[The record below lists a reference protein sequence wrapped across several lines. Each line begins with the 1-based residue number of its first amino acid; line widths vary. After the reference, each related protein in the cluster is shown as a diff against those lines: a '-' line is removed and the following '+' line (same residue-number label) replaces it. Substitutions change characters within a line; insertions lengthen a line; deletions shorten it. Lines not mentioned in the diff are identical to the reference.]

1 MWRGDCRVFKSLTL
15 NALLS
20 AELAAG
26 NRIVEDG
33 PGWGG
38 MARLVILAGPFRIP
52 PPLPDSG
59 LAYRHIGD
67 THYWLAE
74 VEAQDTR
81 ELLACRF

>member
-1 MWRGDCRVFKSLTL
+1 VFKSLAL
-15 NALLS
+15 DALLS

-26 NRIVEDG
+26 NRIVEDS

-38 MARLVILAGPFRIP
+38 MARLVILAGPFRTP
-52 PPLPDSG
+52 PPPHDTG
-59 LAYRHIGD
+59 LVYRHLGD

-74 VEAQDTR
+74 VEARDTR